1 MRRNGFTV
9 LSPSLEHHPVM
20 NMPTTSAFELP
31 GPLRDVL
38 SRLPRFPGSVL
49 LVTALNVTLTPQL
62 HADTRTALLR
72 KRLRVTVRDAALT
85 FDFTWTGSH
94 FAPSPTHAQID
105 LIITANSSD
114 FLQLARRQIDPDT
127 LFFNRRLSMEGDT
140 ELGLVVKN
148 AIDAMELPVLD
159 PQHWMLSA
167 VFARLARERRPV
179 MQSGSGGN
187 GRRGI

>member
-1 MRRNGFTV
+1 MPPSAPSFS
-9 LSPSLEHHPVM
+9 SPPTPSSLL
-20 NMPTTSAFELP
+20 NMATPSTFELP
-31 GPLRDVL
+31 TPLRSAL

-49 LVTALNVTLTPQL
+49 LVTALNVTLRPQL
-62 HADTRTALLR
+62 PGDTRAALLH
-72 KRLRVTVRDAALT
+72 KCLRVTVRDAALT

-94 FAPSPTHAQID
+94 FAPSPTHAQAD
-105 LIITANSSD
+105 LVITANASD

-159 PQHWMLSA
+159 PQHWTPLA
-167 VFARLARERRPV
+167 VFARVARGRNMSAP
-179 MQSGSGGN
+179 SP
-187 GRRGI
+187 RRGGW

>member
-1 MRRNGFTV
+1 M
-9 LSPSLEHHPVM
+9 
-20 NMPTTSAFELP
+20 TTTFELP
-31 GPLRDVL
+31 APLRGVL
-38 SRLPRFPGSVL
+38 SHLPKFPGSVL
-49 LVTALNVTLTPQL
+49 LVSALNVTLTPQL

-72 KRLRVTVRDAALT
+72 KRLRVAVRDAALT

-94 FAPSPTHAQID
+94 FAPSPTHAQTD

-159 PQHWMLSA
+159 PQHWMPSA
-167 VFARLARERRPV
+167 ILARITHTR
-179 MQSGSGGN
+179 GN
-187 GRRGI
+187 PLRSARRGVW